1 MSRPEE
7 SDGED
12 LSRRGHD
19 LRWLRARRDP
29 RDRAPDAAVS
39 IDLAKGLV
47 KVDGAIA
54 DADIRAAVQDAG
66 FTYEG
71 AAA

>member
-1 MSRPEE
+1 MLKTYRVA
-7 SDGED
+7 GMTCN
-12 LSRRGHD
+12 GCV
-19 LRWLRARRDP
+19 RAVTRAIAR
-29 RDRAPDAAVS
+29 RAPDAAVS